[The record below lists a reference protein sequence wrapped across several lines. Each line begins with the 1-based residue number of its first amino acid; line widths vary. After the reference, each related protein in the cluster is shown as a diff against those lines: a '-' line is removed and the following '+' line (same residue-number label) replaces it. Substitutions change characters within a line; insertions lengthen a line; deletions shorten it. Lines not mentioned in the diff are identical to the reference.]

1 VGWGDQEQGERRIDD
16 FVMME
21 QFYFLLSSGNAVL
34 LFIIRFPQGK

>member
-21 QFYFLLSSGNAVL
+21 QFYFFVVIWQRG
-34 LFIIRFPQGK
+34 FIIHY